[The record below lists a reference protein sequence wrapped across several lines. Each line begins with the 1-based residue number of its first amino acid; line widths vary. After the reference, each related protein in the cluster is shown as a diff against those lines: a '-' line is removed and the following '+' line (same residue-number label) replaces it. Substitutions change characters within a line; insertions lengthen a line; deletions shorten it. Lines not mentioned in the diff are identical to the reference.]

1 MKILNKRFLDKKNMN
16 FITVFLI
23 VDLLII
29 FALIKTAN
37 ATYTSVA
44 KSTADM
50 EVALYSFRYDG
61 MYNSDDLAG
70 TNTQS
75 VDITLGEIAPGDTK
89 YYKFKVY
96 NTDEAGTLADTNI
109 SYTLKVIATTN
120 INLNYK
126 LYLNENSMTGNEE
139 IDCSEITDVTTTDS
153 FGTYFRTFTVDER
166 CFKFDGVK
174 FDEYTLKVNLPNT
187 DEFKKDKNQ
196 DLVESIKVQLTSKQV
211 LPGDAVLTRGVCR

>member
-1 MKILNKRFLDKKNMN
+1 MKILNKRFLDKKNIN

-44 KSTADM
+44 RSSADM

-61 MYNSDDLAG
+61 MYKSDDLAG

-75 VDITLGEIAPGDTK
+75 VDITLGEIEPGETK
-89 YYKFKVY
+89 YFKFKVY
-96 NTDEAGTLADTNI
+96 NTDENNTLADTNI

-120 INLNYK
+120 INLDYT
-126 LYLNENSMTGNEE
+126 LYLNENSMTGNDE
-139 IDCSEITDVTTTDS
+139 IDSSEITDVTTTDS

-174 FDEYTLKVNLPNT
+174 FDEYTLKVTFPNT
-187 DEFKKDKNQ
+187 NEFKKVEYQ

-211 LPGDAVLTRGVCR
+211 LPGDAVLSRGVCR

>member
-1 MKILNKRFLDKKNMN
+1 MRIKNRNFLDKRNMN
-16 FITVFLI
+16 FVTLFLI

-44 KSTADM
+44 QSSADM
-50 EVALYSFRYDG
+50 DVALYSFRYDG
-61 MYNSDDLAG
+61 MYESQDLAG
-70 TNTQS
+70 TSTQS
-75 VDITLGEIAPGDTK
+75 VDITLGDIAPGETK

-120 INLNYK
+120 IDLGYK

-139 IDCSEITDVTTTDS
+139 IDGSEINNTVTTDS

-174 FDEYTLKVNLPNT
+174 FDEYTLEVTFPSTFNNV
-187 DEFKKDKNQ
+187 DYQ

-211 LPGDAVLTRGVCR
+211 LPGDAVLSRGVCR